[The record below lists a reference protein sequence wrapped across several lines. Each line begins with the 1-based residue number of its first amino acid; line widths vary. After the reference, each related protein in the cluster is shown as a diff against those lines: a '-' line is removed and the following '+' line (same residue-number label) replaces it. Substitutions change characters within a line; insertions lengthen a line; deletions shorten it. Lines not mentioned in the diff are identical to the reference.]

1 MPCPAILLRPLR
13 RRHYSAARPLR
24 LQRSQ
29 TLALPC
35 RRYRKQSPAQSAGG
49 TGEAPGQP
57 HREMVGTCKRVI
69 FLLPA
74 GFEDQPVL
82 ENLTVMYLAPAKL
95 SLFLA
100 GDRGSVAREV
110 CPL

>member
-1 MPCPAILLRPLR
+1 
-13 RRHYSAARPLR
+13 
-24 LQRSQ
+24 
-29 TLALPC
+29 
-35 RRYRKQSPAQSAGG
+35 
-49 TGEAPGQP
+49 
-57 HREMVGTCKRVI
+57 MVGTCKRVI